1 MKQLRNSEKK
11 TRTGRERFGGLG
23 IHLGKKTVVGEK
35 LDSGVTVS
43 EIVKY
48 ALYAVLGLALLIF
61 ETSFFS
67 RIRAFDSTPDVMI
80 IATLSIGFYENE
92 KAGAIFGA
100 SFGFLSGIIGGMGI
114 SILPLVYMLVGY
126 FCGVVTADYYRRSIP
141 LFIIL
146 DLSVCAVRM
155 LATLISVAFTWTTVD
170 ITVVFP
176 QVLLPEFFSTLITS
190 PVPAL
195 LFLPVCRIFGDR
207 DAEKND

>member
-1 MKQLRNSEKK
+1 MKQLRNSGKK
-11 TRTGRERFGGLG
+11 PRTGRERFGGIG

-48 ALYAVLGLALLIF
+48 TLYAVLGLALLIF

-80 IATLSIGFYENE
+80 IAALSIGFYENE

-114 SILPLVYMLVGY
+114 SILPLAYMLVGY

-146 DLSVCAVRM
+146 DLSACAVRM
-155 LATLISVAFTWTTVD
+155 LTTLISVAFTWTTVD

-190 PVPAL
+190 PVPVL
-195 LFLPVCRIFGDR
+195 LFLPVCKIFGDL
-207 DAEKND
+207 DDEKND